1 MFVALYV
8 LKLLIKR
15 RALVEMGETGLVWI
29 MSCTAEV
36 RVPAKPRLAVFVKID
51 FPKMFIIFK

>member
-1 MFVALYV
+1 V

-15 RALVEMGETGLVWI
+15 RALVEMGETGLLWI
-29 MSCTAEV
+29 TSCIADE
-36 RVPAKPRLAVFVKID
+36 RVAARPRLAVFVNRV